1 MDEDTAPPPAPERH
15 LPPWLRDLLPA
26 VLLLPPGLVAT
37 PMGPSVLHSLTAAGW
52 VLLSTVA
59 VVLRRHRPRAA
70 VLVVL
75 AVVAGSL
82 LTVGVLFPPLLGL
95 LVVVFSMA
103 RRTDRRTTML
113 LALLTVVVTVAA
125 SAAYLGQGW
134 ELVRTVVQVTGLV
147 GFAAAAGDAARSRE
161 AYVAAIIERAR
172 RAEEGR
178 DAEARRQVAEERL
191 TIARDLHDVVAHQI
205 AVINL
210 QASVASQALRS
221 RPDDA
226 EQSLLTI
233 RDAARTV
240 LTEIGSLL
248 QVLRTSDPSPDQLG
262 TRPVPGLGQL
272 PRLVTDFERSGLRV
286 DQRVLGTQVDL
297 DPAADA
303 AAYRIVQEGL
313 TNAHKHGS
321 DASAL
326 LQIEYSPQGVE
337 INVTNTV
344 PVLPARAR
352 RASGGGHGLTGARER
367 AHAVGGELR
376 TDFGPGPVHRLTALL
391 PRRLPADG
399 RRPT

>member
-1 MDEDTAPPPAPERH
+1 MDTDDAPPPSHGRR

-26 VLLLPPGLVAT
+26 VLVLPPGLAAT
-37 PMGPSVLHSLTAAGW
+37 PMGPSVLHSLPAAGW
-52 VLLSTVA
+52 VLLATAA
-59 VVLRRHRPRAA
+59 VVGRRHRPRAA

-82 LTVGVLFPPLLGL
+82 LTVGVLIPPLLGL

-103 RRTDRRTTML
+103 RHTDRRTAVL
-113 LALLTVVVTVAA
+113 LALLVVVVTVAA
-125 SAAYLGQGW
+125 SAVYLGPGW

-147 GFAAAAGDAARSRE
+147 GFAAAAGDGARSRA

-210 QASVASQALRS
+210 QASVASQALRT

-226 EQSLLTI
+226 ERSLLTI

-240 LTEIGSLL
+240 LSEIGSLL
-248 QVLRTSDPSPDQLG
+248 QVLRTSDPHPDQQG
-262 TRPVPGLGQL
+262 TRPVPGLAQL
-272 PRLVTDFERSGLRV
+272 PELVADFHRSGLQV
-286 DQRVLGTQVDL
+286 DQRVLGTPVDL

-313 TNAHKHGS
+313 TNAHKHGA

-326 LQIEYSPQGVE
+326 LQIEYGPHGIE

-344 PVLPARAR
+344 PVVPVRAR
-352 RASGGGHGLTGARER
+352 RAPGGHGLTGARER
-367 AHAVGGELR
+367 AHAVGGALR

-391 PRRLPADG
+391 PGREPAG
-399 RRPT
+399 RSGPR

>member
-1 MDEDTAPPPAPERH
+1 MDTIAVPPPSPRHH
-15 LPPWLRDLLPA
+15 LPPWLGDLLPA
-26 VLLLPPGLVAT
+26 LLVLPPALVAT
-37 PMGPSVLHSLTAAGW
+37 AMGPSVLHSLPAAGW

-59 VVLRRHRPRAA
+59 VLRRRHHPRAA

-75 AVVAGSL
+75 IVVAGSL
-82 LTVGVLFPPLLGL
+82 PTVGLLIPPLLGL
-95 LVVVFSMA
+95 LVVVFSMG
-103 RRTDRRTTML
+103 RRTDRRTTLL
-113 LALLTVVVTVAA
+113 LALLSVVVTVTA
-125 SAAYLGQGW
+125 SAVHLAQGW
-134 ELVRTVVQVTGLV
+134 ELVRAVVQVTGLV
-147 GFAAAAGDAARSRE
+147 GFAAAAGDGTRSRE

-210 QASVASQALRS
+210 QAGVASQALRS

-226 EQSLLTI
+226 ERSLITI
-233 RDAARTV
+233 REAARTV
-240 LTEIGSLL
+240 LSEIGSLL
-248 QVLRTSDPSPDQLG
+248 QVLRTSDPRVDQPDS
-262 TRPVPGLGQL
+262 RPVPGLAQL
-272 PRLVTDFERSGLRV
+272 VELVADFDRGGLRV
-286 DQRVLGTQVDL
+286 DQRVLGTPVPL

-326 LQIEYSPQGVE
+326 LQIEYSPLGVE

-344 PVLPARAR
+344 PVVPARGR
-352 RASGGGHGLTGARER
+352 RASAGHGLVGARER

-376 TDFGPGPVHRLTALL
+376 TDLGPGPVHRLTALL
-391 PRRLPADG
+391 PA
-399 RRPT
+399 RRPAEEGAPR